1 MNRRELLD
9 KHPDWYA
16 VNRKGESC
24 HDKPA
29 YVDYYRFLC
38 PNHQGVAEY
47 LAEDYVKLKPIS
59 LMWMVF
65 IWIMSVCRM

>member
-47 LAEDYVKLKPIS
+47 LAED
-59 LMWMVF
+59 
-65 IWIMSVCRM
+65 

>member
-38 PNHQGVAEY
+38 LITKVWQ
-47 LAEDYVKLKPIS
+47 S
-59 LMWMVF
+59 
-65 IWIMSVCRM
+65 IWQKTM